1 MNIFKAMAV
10 RSVEEA
16 TRAIPVIDFGPAFRG
31 EPGGLDAAAVE
42 VRRACEQVGFF
53 YMAGHG
59 VPQAVIDAAF
69 EASREFHALPLA
81 DKMRLKLNEN
91 NIGYLPVNQS
101 MQRASTVHK
110 ATKPNYNE
118 SFFISHDRSADHPDV
133 VAGKPLR
140 GRNQWPEGRE
150 RMRAAML
157 LYMKTL
163 EGVGERMLPVL
174 ARSLDMPAGHFA
186 PFFENEAHINVRFLH
201 YPPQDTDDDEQFGQ
215 GPHTDNSFITM
226 LAREDVPGLAV
237 RLPSGEW
244 LAPPVIPGTLLV
256 NLGNMMKRWSNDR
269 FLSTPHGVLND
280 SGSERYSIAFFYS
293 PNPASTIECLPS
305 CTRPGDPPRYPPAV
319 YRDLI
324 LDFYNANYFHR
335 KDYGGG
341 EQVERKNPP
350 PSGFG

>member
-16 TRAIPVIDFGPAFRG
+16 TRSIPVIDFGPAFRG
-31 EPGGLDAAAVE
+31 ERDALDACAAQ
-42 VRRACEQVGFF
+42 VRHACEQVGFF

-69 EASREFHALPLA
+69 EASREFHAMPLEE
-81 DKMRLKLNEN
+81 KMRLKINEN
-91 NIGYLPVNQS
+91 NIGYLPANQS

-110 ATKPNYNE
+110 ATRPNYNE

-133 VAGKPLR
+133 LAGLPLR
-140 GRNQWPEGRE
+140 GRNQWPVERE
-150 RMRAAML
+150 EMRSTML
-157 LYMKTL
+157 RYMKAL
-163 EGVGERMLPVL
+163 ERVGEQMLPML

-186 PFFENEAHINVRFLH
+186 PYFENEAHINVRFLH
-201 YPPQDTDDDEQFGQ
+201 YPPQEMDDDNQFGQ

-244 LAPPVIPGTLLV
+244 LAPPVIEGTLLV
-256 NLGNMMKRWSNDR
+256 NLGNIMKRWSNDR

-280 SGSERYSIAFFYS
+280 TGNDRYSIAFFYS

-305 CTRPGDPPRYPPAV
+305 CTGPGDPPHYPPAV

-324 LDFYNANYFHR
+324 LEFFNSNYFHR
-335 KDYGGG
+335 KEYAG
-341 EQVERKNPP
+341 KAA
-350 PSGFG
+350 